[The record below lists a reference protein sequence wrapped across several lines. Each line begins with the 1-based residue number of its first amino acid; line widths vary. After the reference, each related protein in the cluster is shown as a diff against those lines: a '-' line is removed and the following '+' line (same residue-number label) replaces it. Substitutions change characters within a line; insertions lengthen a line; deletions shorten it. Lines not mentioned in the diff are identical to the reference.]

1 MLARMS
7 SRFLPDRM
15 TLMLL
20 AVVAAAS
27 IFPAQGD
34 VAAVLK
40 IVTMVMIGVLFFLH
54 GAKLSRAAIIAGA
67 THWRLHLLVLLC
79 TFALFPVLALLFNP
93 AILLLLTPELY
104 LGILFLC
111 LLPSTVQSS
120 IAFTAA
126 ARGNVP
132 AAVCSASVSSLLG
145 IFLTP
150 LLVSVAMPASSGAG
164 ASLDS
169 VLMIVYQ
176 LLLPFVA
183 GQIARRW
190 IGGWVDRHKSLVR
203 GVDQGSILLVVFSAF
218 SAAVVEGLW
227 SRVPPAMLVNLVVVC
242 IVLLAVVML
251 VVTWLARRFG
261 FSKADEITIVFCG
274 SKKSLATGIPLAH
287 VLIPA
292 ASISMVVLPLMLFH
306 QIQLIVCAVIA
317 GRYARRPVESV
328 EPVQT
333 V

>member
-1 MLARMS
+1 MLARLA

-40 IVTMVMIGVLFFLH
+40 VVTMVMIGGLFFLH

-79 TFALFPVLALLFNP
+79 TFALFPVLALLFKP
-93 AILLLLTPELY
+93 GILLLLTPELY

-176 LLLPFVA
+176 LLLPFIA

-227 SRVPPAMLVNLVVVC
+227 SRVPAAMLVNLVVVC

-317 GRYARRPVESV
+317 GRYARRPVEPAESV
-328 EPVQT
+328 
-333 V
+333 

>member
-79 TFALFPVLALLFNP
+79 TFALFPALALLFKP

-111 LLPSTVQSS
+111 LLPSTV
-120 IAFTAA
+120 TAA

-145 IFLTP
+145 IVLTP

-227 SRVPPAMLVNLVVVC
+227 SRVPPAMLGNLILVC
-242 IVLLAVVML
+242 ILLLAVVML

-261 FSKADEITIVFCG
+261 FSKPDEITIVFCG

-317 GRYARRPVESV
+317 GRYARRPVEPVESV
-328 EPVQT
+328 
-333 V
+333 

>member
-1 MLARMS
+1 
-7 SRFLPDRM
+7 M

-40 IVTMVMIGVLFFLH
+40 VVTMVMIGVLFFLH

-79 TFALFPVLALLFNP
+79 TFALFPVLALLFKP
-93 AILLLLTPELY
+93 GILLLLTPELY

-227 SRVPPAMLVNLVVVC
+227 SRVPAAMLVNLVVVC

-317 GRYARRPVESV
+317 GRYARRPVEPA
-328 EPVQT
+328 ET

>member
-1 MLARMS
+1 MLARLA

-15 TLMLL
+15 TVMLL

-40 IVTMVMIGVLFFLH
+40 VVTMVMIGVLFFLH

-79 TFALFPVLALLFNP
+79 TFALFPVLALLFKP
-93 AILLLLTPELY
+93 GILLLLTPELY

-145 IFLTP
+145 IVLTP
-150 LLVSVAMPASSGAG
+150 LLVNVAMPASSGAG

-317 GRYARRPVESV
+317 GRYARRPVEPAESV
-328 EPVQT
+328 
-333 V
+333 

>member
-20 AVVAAAS
+20 AVVATAS

-40 IVTMVMIGVLFFLH
+40 VVTMVMIGVLFFLH
-54 GAKLSRAAIIAGA
+54 GAKLSRAAIIVGA

-79 TFALFPVLALLFNP
+79 TFALFPVLALLFKP
-93 AILLLLTPELY
+93 GILLLLTPELY

-164 ASLDS
+164 PSLDS

-227 SRVPPAMLVNLVVVC
+227 SRVPPAMLVNLIVVC

-317 GRYARRPVESV
+317 GRYARRPVEPA
-328 EPVQT
+328 EPV
-333 V
+333 

>member
-40 IVTMVMIGVLFFLH
+40 VVTMVMIGVLFFLH

-79 TFALFPVLALLFNP
+79 TFALFPVLALLFKP

-145 IFLTP
+145 IVLTP

-227 SRVPPAMLVNLVVVC
+227 SRVPPAMLVNLILVC
-242 IVLLAVVML
+242 ILLLAVVML

-261 FSKADEITIVFCG
+261 FSKPDEITIVFCG

-317 GRYARRPVESV
+317 GRYARRPVEPAEQV
-328 EPVQT
+328 
-333 V
+333 

>member
-1 MLARMS
+1 MLARLA

-40 IVTMVMIGVLFFLH
+40 VVTMVMIGVLFFLH

-79 TFALFPVLALLFNP
+79 TFALFPVLALLFKP
-93 AILLLLTPELY
+93 GILLLLTPELY

-176 LLLPFVA
+176 LLLPFIA

-190 IGGWVDRHKSLVR
+190 IGGWVDRHKGLVR

-227 SRVPPAMLVNLVVVC
+227 SRVPAAMLVNLVVVC

-317 GRYARRPVESV
+317 GRYARRPVEPA
-328 EPVQT
+328 EPV
-333 V
+333 

>member
-1 MLARMS
+1 MLARLA

-40 IVTMVMIGVLFFLH
+40 VVTMVMIGVLFFLH

-79 TFALFPVLALLFNP
+79 TFALFPVLALLFKP

-227 SRVPPAMLVNLVVVC
+227 SRVPAAMLANLVVVC

-317 GRYARRPVESV
+317 GRYARRPVEPA
-328 EPVQT
+328 ET

>member
-1 MLARMS
+1 MLARLA

-40 IVTMVMIGVLFFLH
+40 VVTMVMIGVLFFLH

-79 TFALFPVLALLFNP
+79 TFALFPVLALLFKP
-93 AILLLLTPELY
+93 GILLLLTPELY

>member
-1 MLARMS
+1 M
-7 SRFLPDRM
+7 PDKM

-20 AVVAAAS
+20 AVVTAAS
-27 IFPAQGD
+27 VFPAQGS
-34 VAAVLK
+34 VAATLKTVTVL
-40 IVTMVMIGVLFFLH
+40 MIGLLFFLH
-54 GAKLSRAAIIAGA
+54 GAKLSRAAVIAGA

-79 TFALFPVLALLFNP
+79 TFALFPMLALVLKP
-93 AILLLLTPELY
+93 AILMLVTPELY
-104 LGILFLC
+104 LGVLFLC

-150 LLVSVAMPASSGAG
+150 LLVSVAMPAGAG
-164 ASLDS
+164 ASASLDAA
-169 VLMIVYQ
+169 LAIVYQ
-176 LLLPFVA
+176 LLLPFIA
-183 GQIARRW
+183 GQVARRW
-190 IGGWVDRHKSLVR
+190 IGAWVDGHKRLVK
-203 GVDQGSILLVVFSAF
+203 GVDQSSILLVVFAAF

-227 SRVPPAMLVNLVVVC
+227 SRVPPAMLGNLIAVC
-242 IVLLAVVML
+242 VVLLALVMAT
-251 VVTWLARRFG
+251 VTWLARRCG

-306 QIQLIVCAVIA
+306 QIQLLVCAVIA
-317 GRYARRPVESV
+317 GRYGQRTSAPAAEC
-328 EPVQT
+328 T
-333 V
+333 

>member
-1 MLARMS
+1 MLARLA

-40 IVTMVMIGVLFFLH
+40 VVTMVMIGVLFFLH

-79 TFALFPVLALLFNP
+79 TFALFPVLALLFKP
-93 AILLLLTPELY
+93 GILLLLTPELY

-145 IFLTP
+145 IVLTP
-150 LLVSVAMPASSGAG
+150 LLVNVAMPASSGAG

-227 SRVPPAMLVNLVVVC
+227 SRVPPAMLVNLILVC

-261 FSKADEITIVFCG
+261 FSKPAEITIVFCG

-317 GRYARRPVESV
+317 GRYARRAVEPV

>member
-79 TFALFPVLALLFNP
+79 TFALFPVLALLFKP

-145 IFLTP
+145 IVLTP

-183 GQIARRW
+183 GQITRRW

-227 SRVPPAMLVNLVVVC
+227 SRVPPAMLVNLILVC
-242 IVLLAVVML
+242 ILLLAVVML

-261 FSKADEITIVFCG
+261 FSKPDEITIVFCG

-328 EPVQT
+328 EPVHA

>member
-1 MLARMS
+1 MLARLA

-40 IVTMVMIGVLFFLH
+40 VVTMVMIGVLFFLH

-79 TFALFPVLALLFNP
+79 TFALFPVLALLFKP
-93 AILLLLTPELY
+93 GILLLLTPELY

-176 LLLPFVA
+176 LLLPFIA

-227 SRVPPAMLVNLVVVC
+227 SRVPAAMLVNLVVVC

-317 GRYARRPVESV
+317 GRYARRPVEPAESV
-328 EPVQT
+328 
-333 V
+333 